1 MKSKSRRAYRF
12 IEKALKEGLSLE
24 AAPNARH
31 PGDAVRDVLLFAAM
45 TQRTPESAVKILK
58 DRGRDV
64 PSPDVVFSRVRNTD
78 AGDLVAL
85 FEPCLEKVFGEAK
98 RRRLLVG
105 RKRVAVDI
113 HEKPF
118 YGEATG
124 TVRGRARL
132 GTTRFWAYI
141 TLDIVHEGCRYTLA
155 ALPLTDK
162 RMAAELVETLLRYS
176 LRWIRIGMVL
186 LDRFFYSSAV
196 IGAMEAMGL
205 DWLMAARTSGRM
217 RRMAEQALEE
227 GRPRFRYTM
236 NEGKESQATF
246 HVFTIPA
253 EKGGGYH
260 YFATSREVR
269 YLRYWAG
276 VYRARWG
283 IDTGYRVKKGFLVRT
298 AVRDLQ
304 VRLFLLSVLLQDVW
318 ELLGRGDGG
327 VTADLFRDRCV
338 RLILDGLRMG
348 ARGFPLDAPG

>member
-1 MKSKSRRAYRF
+1 
-12 IEKALKEGLSLE
+12 
-24 AAPNARH
+24 
-31 PGDAVRDVLLFAAM
+31 M

-64 PSPDVVFSRVRNTD
+64 PSPDVIFNRVRKTD
-78 AGDLVAL
+78 AGDLVTL
-85 FEPCLEKVFGEAK
+85 FEPCLEKVFREAK
-98 RRRLLVG
+98 RRRLLTG
-105 RKRVAVDI
+105 RKGVAVDI

-118 YGEATG
+118 HGEASG

-141 TLDIVHEGCRYTLA
+141 TLDIVHGGCRVTLA

-186 LDRFFYSSAV
+186 LDRFFYRSSV
-196 IGAMEAMGL
+196 IGAVEAMGL

-217 RRMAEQALEE
+217 RGMAEQALER
-227 GRPRFRYTM
+227 GHPYFVYAM

-253 EKGGGYH
+253 EKGGGCH
-260 YFATSREVR
+260 FFATCREVR

-276 VYRARWG
+276 VYMGRWG
-283 IDTGYRVKKGFLVRT
+283 IETGYRVKRGFLVRT
-298 AVRDLQ
+298 AVRDLR
-304 VRLFLLSVLLQDVW
+304 VRLFIFLLSVLLQDVW
-318 ELLGRGDGG
+318 ELLGRGVGG

-338 RLILDGLRMG
+338 RLILGGLLRG
-348 ARGFPLDAPG
+348 A